1 MLTYI
6 YLVKCPHCEDEYFDF
21 FDEAKQYALE
31 RISKQPIIT
40 QTEVTR
46 NDFGECTD
54 HCDLGTVWSWEEA
67 LGEPEKELDDT
78 VFSKADTFNCPECD
92 PEFDDLDNSIDHEIE
107 EISDG
112 ADTINEYVDSTGK
125 RINISNKGTNST
137 TQAITTAQPNQSV
150 RATLDQLATK
160 LGMFDIDESKFIR
173 KGLIIRVP
181 YSKEK
186 MAYGNSFVYK
196 DMFTNATGAIVK
208 EILNKTGIDLRD
220 CFSVNSLVPGAGA
233 GNVKIW
239 TYNDNTD
246 IILVHFPNFNF
257 IIDKNDFIAQLSNN
271 TYNVSGQPI
280 PEGMTIEELVEAMEE
295 NEDTVECA
303 VCEELFP
310 KTNGVKRGHS
320 YVCPTCS
327 KTDVDLAMA
336 NLVVDEFEAID
347 GYDDAEAVVANS
359 DLPEDKQ
366 AEILDVIDHIR
377 EEEEEHIDELKELKT
392 EDNTLSEDLSDTRS
406 LEELVKDSINHLTND
421 LGKDPWADDFA
432 DDVIADLE
440 NNYDIYVPE
449 DMAKYGNWCHSVASE
464 VSRQVNRSEHA
475 SFLEELEE
483 PEAYRERLCLCPEC
497 GTDKTFDKETGFCI
511 ECGFML

>member
-21 FDEAKQYALE
+21 FDEAKQYAME
-31 RISKQPIIT
+31 HISKQPIIT

-54 HCDLGTVWSWEEA
+54 HCDLGTVWSWEDVMS
-67 LGEPEKELDDT
+67 KEID
-78 VFSKADTFNCPECD
+78 ADHAGYIFTK
-92 PEFDDLDNSIDHEIE
+92 DDLDCMNQTGKPRCDAEFDELDNSVDYEID
-107 EISDG
+107 EISD
-112 ADTINEYVDSTGK
+112 DT
-125 RINISNKGTNST
+125 
-137 TQAITTAQPNQSV
+137 
-150 RATLDQLATK
+150 
-160 LGMFDIDESKFIR
+160 R
-173 KGLIIRVP
+173 K
-181 YSKEK
+181 
-186 MAYGNSFVYK
+186 
-196 DMFTNATGAIVK
+196 
-208 EILNKTGIDLRD
+208 
-220 CFSVNSLVPGAGA
+220 
-233 GNVKIW
+233 
-239 TYNDNTD
+239 
-246 IILVHFPNFNF
+246 
-257 IIDKNDFIAQLSNN
+257 
-271 TYNVSGQPI
+271 PI

-310 KTNGVKRGHS
+310 KTDGVKRCHS
-320 YVCPTCS
+320 YVCPTCT

-377 EEEEEHIDELKELKT
+377 EEEEEHIDELKELNT
-392 EDNTLSEDLSDTRS
+392 EDNTLSEDLGDTRS

-449 DMAKYGNWCHSVASE
+449 DMAKYGNWCHNVASE
-464 VSRQVNRSEHA
+464 VSRQVNRSEQ

>member
-67 LGEPEKELDDT
+67 IGDDC
-78 VFSKADTFNCPECD
+78 KADDSCSHVLCKAD
-92 PEFDDLDNSIDHEIE
+92 LDGIDSEFDELDNSVDYEIDEVSE
-107 EISDG
+107 TQQISESSIQD
-112 ADTINEYVDSTGK
+112 ATREPKDSDWVIVCRMPTTQRHSFLSRDYTINPDLSLAMTYPGK
-125 RINISNKGTNST
+125 FSAQDEIKYAADALAKRGTKFRKSSDPIDWHGYDYYEFRKHPMRYYDDNLTANFFVT
-137 TQAITTAQPNQSV
+137 TVAEAKK
-150 RATLDQLATK
+150 LQLATETK
-160 LGMFDIDESKFIR
+160 TQHRARVANMESK
-173 KGLIIRVP
+173 
-181 YSKEK
+181 
-186 MAYGNSFVYK
+186 
-196 DMFTNATGAIVK
+196 
-208 EILNKTGIDLRD
+208 
-220 CFSVNSLVPGAGA
+220 
-233 GNVKIW
+233 
-239 TYNDNTD
+239 
-246 IILVHFPNFNF
+246 
-257 IIDKNDFIAQLSNN
+257 
-271 TYNVSGQPI
+271 PI

-310 KTNGVKRGHS
+310 KTDGVKRGHS

-327 KTDVDLAMA
+327 KTNVDLAIA

-392 EDNTLSEDLSDTRS
+392 EDNTLSEDLDDTRS

-464 VSRQVNRSEHA
+464 VSKQVNRSEH